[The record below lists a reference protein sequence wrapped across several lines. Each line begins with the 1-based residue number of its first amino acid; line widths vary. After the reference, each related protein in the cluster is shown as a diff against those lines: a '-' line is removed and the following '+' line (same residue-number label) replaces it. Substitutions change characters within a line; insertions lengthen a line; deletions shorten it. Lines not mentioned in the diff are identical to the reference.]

1 MKRGSQNNKPQ
12 AVALFYDGENTP
24 TVSASGEYDIAK
36 QIIAIARE
44 HGVPLYEN
52 PQLVDVL
59 AQLELGESIPEALYL
74 AIAEI
79 IAFAYYIQGKKP
91 QPR

>member
-1 MKRGSQNNKPQ
+1 MNPERPSPQRPQ
-12 AVALFYDGENTP
+12 AVALYYDGEKAP
-24 TVSASGEYDIAK
+24 VVSASGEIESAE

-59 AQLELGESIPEALYL
+59 AQLELGESIPESLYL
-74 AIAEI
+74 SIAEI

-91 QPR
+91 SR